1 MAGSV
6 LSVVVKFAALDRL
19 TRPLRTMGGAGKA
32 TAKDIAATRKEMVGL
47 EKQAA
52 QIGAFKDQAA
62 AIAKSHRE
70 LDIARKRVTS
80 LRAAIQQADGPTG
93 RLTRSLEA
101 ATGKVSRLDN
111 GLQKQVTRL
120 GELRTGLTSAGHDV
134 NRLGDAEKRLAD
146 GLANANRQLDE
157 QHAKQKRAAD
167 SARRMEAAQRFGDKL
182 KSGGTRG
189 LAVAAVT
196 AAPTVGAVKESIDAE
211 SAFADL
217 RKVFSG
223 SPEELADVRQELIA
237 MTRVVKTSAPELF
250 QLAAQA
256 KAAGVANKDLT
267 KFTRSATEM
276 GVAFDMLPEDAGR
289 TMATWRTAFKL
300 TQGEA
305 TGLGDQVNALTNEF
319 GGNSKAVSEIITR
332 IGPLGKIAGLASGQI
347 AAAAQLLNSVGV
359 PEEIAATGL
368 KNLTLG
374 LTKGEAA
381 TKAQKKAFDLLG
393 LSGKQVAKNMQI
405 DSGKTIIDVLSR
417 IAKLP
422 KDVQLTTLDQLFG
435 SESIAA
441 IAPLLTN
448 LDQLQRNYAFA
459 GDQARYA
466 GSMNAEFVN
475 RMNTTGNKLATAKN
489 GASELAIEMGDK
501 LLPTINS
508 VAAEFQTLT
517 NGATD
522 WARANPAA
530 AQSVSFLAASGSIL
544 LTVFSALAIGL
555 GFLGPAFLRGAG
567 YMAKLGPVVR
577 ALLSPIGLLWR
588 GLVIGLAAIAGFV
601 GLPVWLVGAIAVA
614 IGVAAYAIIAN
625 SAAIGNGL
633 NNLWVNL
640 KSAWNAGLAWFR
652 GLVPSFVQIG
662 GALLQGLMQALSPA
676 RLVQHIIRLGSSIVG
691 ALKTR
696 LGIKSPS
703 RVFADIGGHMMAGM
717 TMGLDRGVDGPMQRL
732 RRAGAQ
738 LAGVTALAVAPTA
751 SVAVTPVTPVNAPAP
766 PPGGAGGGG
775 PPRPP
780 SSGDS
785 YHFTINAGPGVDA
798 EEVAERVIRK
808 IDEKKRATQ
817 RSSYQDDA

>member
-32 TAKDIAATRKEMVGL
+32 TAKDIAATRKEMLSL

-52 QIGAFKDQAA
+52 QIGAYKDQAA

-70 LDIARKRVTS
+70 LDIARKRVTA

-101 ATGKVSRLDN
+101 ATGKVSRLDS

-120 GELRTGLTSAGHDV
+120 GDLRTGLSAAGIDV
-134 NRLGDAEKRLAD
+134 NRLGDAERRLAD
-146 GLANANRQLDE
+146 GLGLANRRLDE
-157 QHAKQKRAAD
+157 QREKQDRAAA
-167 SARRMEAAQRFGDKL
+167 SSRRMEAAQRFGDRL

-189 LAVAAVT
+189 LAVAAAVE
-196 AAPTVGAVKESIDAE
+196 APVVFSIKSAIDAE

-223 SPEELADVRQELIA
+223 TPAELAQVRSQILG
-237 MTRVVKTSAPELF
+237 MTRELPLAATELF
-250 QLAAQA
+250 QMTAQA
-256 KAAGVANKDLT
+256 KAAGVANDDLT
-267 KFTRSATEM
+267 KFTRSATQM
-276 GVAFDMLPEDAGR
+276 AVAFDMLPEDAGR

-305 TGLGDQVNALTNEF
+305 IGLGDQVNALTNSF
-319 GGNSKAVSEIITR
+319 GGNSAKVAEIITR
-332 IGPLGKIAGLASGQI
+332 MGPLGKVAGLASGQL
-347 AAAAQLLNSVGV
+347 AAAAQLLNAVGV
-359 PEEIAATGL
+359 QEEIAGTGL
-368 KNLTLG
+368 KNLALG

-381 TKAQKKAFDLLG
+381 TKAQKKAFDALG
-393 LSGKQVAKNMQI
+393 LSATNVAKQMQV
-405 DSGKTIIDVLSR
+405 DSGATIIDVLTR

-422 KDVQLTTLDQLFG
+422 KANQVSALDQLFG

-448 LDQLQRNYAFA
+448 LDQLKRNFEFV
-459 GDQARYA
+459 GDKSKYS
-466 GSMNAEFVN
+466 GSMVAEFSN
-475 RMNTTGNKLATAKN
+475 RMNTTANKLALAAN
-489 GASELAIEMGDK
+489 GSKELQIELGDK
-501 LLPTINS
+501 LLPDVNALS
-508 VAAEFQTLT
+508 ARFQMLT
-517 NGATD
+517 NATTD
-522 WARANPAA
+522 WARENPT
-530 AQSVSFLAASGSIL
+530 VSKGLSMVVAISGIALAA
-544 LTVFSALAIGL
+544 FSALAIGL
-555 GFLGPAFLRGAG
+555 GFVGPAFLRGAG
-567 YMAKLGPVVR
+567 YIGKLGPVLR
-577 ALLSPIGLLWR
+577 FLLSPIQLLWR
-588 GLVIGLAAIAGFV
+588 GLVIGLGAIAAFV
-601 GLPVWLVGAIAVA
+601 GLPVWLVGAIAVG
-614 IGVAAYAIIAN
+614 I
-625 SAAIGNGL
+625 
-633 NNLWVNL
+633 
-640 KSAWNAGLAWFR
+640 GLAALAIYNHWGTISGGAAALWTGLTGAFNSGLAFLR
-652 GLVPSFVQIG
+652 GLVPMFVQIG
-662 GALLQGLMQALSPA
+662 SALLQGLMQALSPA
-676 RLVQHIIRLGSSIVG
+676 RLVAHVIGLGSSIVG

-703 RVFADIGGHMMAGM
+703 RVFAAIGGHMMAGM
-717 TMGLDRGVDGPMQRL
+717 TMGLDRGVEGPMKRL

-751 SVAVTPVTPVNAPAP
+751 SIAVTPVAPVNAPAA
-766 PPGGAGGGG
+766 PPGGGGSGG
-775 PPRPP
+775 QTRPP

>member
-47 EKQAA
+47 ERQAA
-52 QIGAFKDQAA
+52 QVAGYKDQQA

-70 LDIARKRVTS
+70 LDIARKRVS
-80 LRAAIQQADGPTG
+80 ALRAAILQADGPTG
-93 RLTRSLEA
+93 RLTRSLET
-101 ATGKVSRLDN
+101 ATNKVARLDT

-120 GELRTGLTSAGHDV
+120 GDLRTGLTTAGINV
-134 NRLGDAEKRLAD
+134 NRLGDAEKRLTD
-146 GLANANRQLDE
+146 SLASANRQLDE

-167 SARRMEAAQRFGDKL
+167 SARRMEAAQRFGDKM

-189 LAVAAVT
+189 LAVGAVT
-196 AAPTVGAVKESIDAE
+196 AAPTVAAVTESIDAE

-223 SPEELADVRQELIA
+223 SPDELASVRKELIA
-237 MTRVVKTSAPELF
+237 MTREVKTSAPELF

-276 GVAFDMLPEDAGR
+276 GIAFDMLPEDAGR

-300 TQGEA
+300 TQAEA
-305 TGLGDQVNALTNEF
+305 TGLGDQVNALTNLY

-332 IGPLGKIAGLASGQI
+332 IGPLGKVAGLASAQI
-347 AAAAQLLNSVGV
+347 AASAQLLNSVGV

-381 TKAQKKAFDLLG
+381 TKAQKKAFDALG
-393 LSGKQVAKNMQI
+393 LSATTVAKNMQI
-405 DSGKTIIDVLSR
+405 DSGKTILAVLSR

-422 KDVQLTTLDQLFG
+422 KANQVTALDQLFG

-448 LDQLQRNYAFA
+448 LDQLQRNYAFV
-459 GDQARYA
+459 GDKARYA
-466 GSMNAEFVN
+466 GSMNAEFIN
-475 RMNTTGNKLATAKN
+475 RMNTTGNKLAVAKN

-508 VAAEFQTLT
+508 VADRFQKLT
-517 NGATD
+517 NRATD
-522 WARANPAA
+522 WVRANPAA
-530 AQSVSFLAASGSIL
+530 GQGMAFLAAGGSL
-544 LTVFSALAIGL
+544 LITVFSALAIAL
-555 GFLGPAFLRGAG
+555 GFVGPAFLRGAG
-567 YMAKLGPVVR
+567 YIAKLGPVVR

-588 GLVIGLAAIAGFV
+588 GLVIGLGAIAAFFS
-601 GLPVWLVGAIAVA
+601 LPVWLVGLIAVGIGLAVLA
-614 IGVAAYAIIAN
+614 IVNHFDTIMGAFNRGIAWLRGLAP
-625 SAAIGNGL
+625 SFSQIGN
-633 NNLWVNL
+633 
-640 KSAWNAGLAWFR
+640 
-652 GLVPSFVQIG
+652 
-662 GALLQGLMQALSPA
+662 ALLQGLLIALNPA
-676 RLVQHIIRLGSSIVG
+676 TLVQHIMRLGSVIVT
-691 ALKTR
+691 ALKTV

-703 RVFADIGGHMMAGM
+703 RVFAAIGGHMMAGL
-717 TMGLDRGVDGPMQRL
+717 TMGLDGGVDGPMQRL

-738 LAGVTALAVAPTA
+738 LAGVTALSIAPNAAVAVQP
-751 SVAVTPVTPVNAPAP
+751 VAPINAPAP
-766 PPGGAGGGG
+766 PPGGGGSGG

-780 SSGDS
+780 GSGDT

-798 EEVAERVIRK
+798 EELADRVIKK
-808 IDEKKRATQ
+808 IDEKQRASQ